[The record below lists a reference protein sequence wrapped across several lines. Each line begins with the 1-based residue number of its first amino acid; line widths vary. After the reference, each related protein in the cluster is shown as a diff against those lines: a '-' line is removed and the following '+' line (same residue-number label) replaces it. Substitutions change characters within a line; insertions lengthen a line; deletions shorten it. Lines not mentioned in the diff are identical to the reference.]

1 MAPRLGLGGGVT
13 ADPAIGLFGSKLLLD
28 AFPNAH
34 SAFSV
39 RKLRSGYGGYA
50 MKVRESGNDYTAD
63 VSFDD
68 NGFVSASSLIAN
80 KSSGSAGGPTLGDF
94 IGSADGHVHT
104 WYDQSGNGR
113 NASDLTP
120 FPFTTAANQPKIY
133 SSGSLETS
141 GSGNA
146 TAALLFDSAD
156 KLHVDNA
163 GLNLGSFSAFLVFNQ
178 TAAGNTS
185 QWFMS
190 STSGNYLGNLMSS
203 LVQYFYYDAGASEA
217 TISANDGGSLDVK
230 RRLHSYLAST
240 SQQTIIEN
248 GTSASDA
255 SPSSA
260 TDALTGTDTQTG
272 IGNMIGYGTTGHIQ
286 EVVFYPT
293 DQIANNAGIVENINA
308 DFSVY

>member
-13 ADPAIGLFGSKLLLD
+13 ANPASGLFGSKLLLD

-39 RKLRSGYGGYA
+39 RKLRADYSGYA
-50 MKVRESGNDYTAD
+50 MKVRNVYDQTAD
-63 VSFDD
+63 IAFDD
-68 NGFVSASSLIAN
+68 NGFVSASSPTAN
-80 KSSGSAGGPTLGDF
+80 LSAGTGATLDAF
-94 IGSADGHVHT
+94 IDSSNDGHVHT

-113 NASDLTP
+113 NATDATNP
-120 FPFTTAANQPKIY
+120 FFASAANQPKIY
-133 SSGSLETS
+133 TSGSLETS

-163 GLNLGSFSAFLVFNQ
+163 SLNLGSFSAFLVFNQ

-190 STSGNYLGNLMSS
+190 STSGNYLGNLMTS
-203 LVQYFYYDAGASEA
+203 LVQYFYYDAGGSEA
-217 TISANDGGSLDVK
+217 VISANDGGSLDVK

-255 SPSSA
+255 SPSAA
-260 TDALTGTDTQTG
+260 TDALTGSDTQTG

-286 EVVFYPT
+286 EVIFYPT
-293 DQIANNAGIVENINA
+293 DQIANNAGIVENINN